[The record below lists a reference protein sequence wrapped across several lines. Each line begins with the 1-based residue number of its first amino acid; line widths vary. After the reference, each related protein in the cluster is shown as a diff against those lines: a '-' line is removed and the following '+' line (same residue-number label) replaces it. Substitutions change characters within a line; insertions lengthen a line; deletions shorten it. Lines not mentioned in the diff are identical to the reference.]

1 MKKTLLSLQ
10 LLLASATVAPLT
22 LYAAPSLNPT
32 TVAAADNPISQAENF
47 TSGTI
52 VSSTPEGEYKWYKY
66 KASKKSAY
74 RLKLGYNTQAKIKIT
89 TAPNADIS
97 SLQDVELTK
106 DQQLWAQVT
115 PSYVVNAGEYLYFA
129 VSSAS
134 SFTVNILQEE
144 ITYTYNF
151 GEAAVTPANGSVIN
165 SLADVVITYPDATTN
180 NTDAKIALTMG
191 NDGTSSTN
199 GESMIPAQVYAGK
212 LDAVH
217 GHEVINTATIK
228 LVTTE
233 AGKAELHLVSDQ
245 KIEPETWYTVQI
257 PENVLSY
264 CTEMFFPG
272 SGAFA
277 PIQGVPATPGMLLHY
292 CGKPTKLS
300 STGVGIAANDT
311 IQQLGM
317 VPFRFNAEVK
327 AAEGAGMEL
336 RADSQLVK
344 RVSLNV
350 TNTDNGCI
358 VWGNFADDSLAPY
371 ALKDSTAYT
380 LVLPAKSVTSLD
392 GTLAN
397 EEISV
402 AFSGPIYK
410 TDTVKVEV
418 PTPVEAE
425 MVSFTYTLGDQF
437 TTVTATPKEK
447 SLTVEITPEE
457 GWKVAT
463 LTLNDLNVLPDL
475 HETTYKS
482 PVLYKDATL
491 TATLAYEGV
500 VFEEDPTTGIAHVD
514 NTNLK
519 AYSEGGKIIVEGLS
533 KDDVV
538 KVYSVGGSLLNQT
551 TVAHSRVSISLP
563 TNQVYIVK
571 VGNHALKLRNK

>member
-1 MKKTLLSLQ
+1 MKRILLSIQ
-10 LLLASATVAPLT
+10 LLLASATVTPITICAG
-22 LYAAPSLNPT
+22 SSFRPT
-32 TVAAADNPISQAENF
+32 TVAATANPISQAETF
-47 TSGTI
+47 YSGDI
-52 VSSTPEGEYKWYKY
+52 VSSPSEGEYKWYKY
-66 KASKKSAY
+66 KADKKSAY
-74 RLKLGYNTQAKIKIT
+74 RLLIGYSTQAQIKMT
-89 TAPNADIS
+89 TNPNTDVNR
-97 SLQDVELTK
+97 LNDVELTK
-106 DQQLWAQVT
+106 DKKLWGQVT
-115 PSYVVNAGEYLYFA
+115 PPYVVNAGEYLYFGI
-129 VSSAS
+129 SSTS
-134 SFTVNILQEE
+134 SFSVDIIQEE
-144 ITYTYNF
+144 ITYTYQF
-151 GEAAVTPANGSVIN
+151 GDAAVSPADGSVIN
-165 SLADVVITYPDATTN
+165 SLADVVITYPNATTN
-180 NTDAKIALTMG
+180 NTDTQIALTMST
-191 NDGTSSTN
+191 DGASSTN
-199 GESMIPAQVYAGK
+199 GESLIPAQVYAGR

-217 GHEVINTATIK
+217 GHEAISTARIK

-233 AGKAELHLVSDQ
+233 AGKAELHLASDQ
-245 KIEPETWYTVQI
+245 KIDPETWYTIQI
-257 PENVLSY
+257 PQNVLSF

-272 SGAFA
+272 SGIFS
-277 PIQGVPATPGMLLHY
+277 PVQDSPATPGMLLHY
-292 CGKPTKLS
+292 CGRPTKLLL
-300 STGVGIAANDT
+300 TGSGIATNDT
-311 IQQLGM
+311 IQHLGM
-317 VPFRFNAEVK
+317 IPFRFNAEVK

-397 EEISV
+397 KEISV

-418 PTPVEAE
+418 PTPVEAK

-500 VFEEDPTTGIAHVD
+500 VFEEDQTTGIAHVD

-551 TVAHSRVSISLP
+551 TVAHNRVSISLP